1 MPGFIVTKAPG
12 TMNLPKPATMKC
24 FSKRLGA
31 RLSGWL
37 AGGAVLAGATGAP
50 ALVITPSWDSSIT
63 SDPNAAT
70 IESTINTAIQ
80 FYEARFSDNI
90 TVTIEFEEMSIS
102 GLEGHSQWWYYTLSY
117 PQFRAALAKSASST
131 NDDTALA
138 YLPSGENN
146 PVTGSGSIRVKTA
159 TLRALGFPGYTS
171 GLPGGFDGII
181 GLHVSQMNLSR
192 ATDDSD
198 KYDLLSTADHEMDEV
213 LGLGSGLD
221 ESSTDPFPED
231 LFRYTALG
239 SRTYT
244 TNGDDAYFSIDSA
257 NFPARFNQ
265 NTNGDRGDWWTAGA
279 HTPQVQDA
287 FLTPGAAPNP
297 VIELVALDVIGY
309 HLLPLP
315 QPVITSTVLSGTQ
328 LVLTGTN
335 GLASETYYVLT
346 STNLA
351 LPFSQWTRVATSML
365 NANGDF
371 TMTLPNAVDSAG
383 SQQFYIL
390 QAK

>member
-1 MPGFIVTKAPG
+1 
-12 TMNLPKPATMKC
+12 
-24 FSKRLGA
+24 
-31 RLSGWL
+31 
-37 AGGAVLAGATGAP
+37 
-50 ALVITPSWDSSIT
+50 
-63 SDPNAAT
+63 
-70 IESTINTAIQ
+70 
-80 FYEARFSDNI
+80 
-90 TVTIEFEEMSIS
+90 
-102 GLEGHSQWWYYTLSY
+102 
-117 PQFRAALAKSASST
+117 
-131 NDDTALA
+131 
-138 YLPSGENN
+138 
-146 PVTGSGSIRVKTA
+146 
-159 TLRALGFPGYTS
+159 
-171 GLPGGFDGII
+171 
-181 GLHVSQMNLSR
+181 
-192 ATDDSD
+192 
-198 KYDLLSTADHEMDEV
+198 
-213 LGLGSGLD
+213 
-221 ESSTDPFPED
+221 
-231 LFRYTALG
+231 
-239 SRTYT
+239 
-244 TNGDDAYFSIDSA
+244 
-257 NFPARFNQ
+257 
-265 NTNGDRGDWWTAGA
+265 
-279 HTPQVQDA
+279 VQDA